1 MTTTCSSNGDMH
13 LAAYEVYSSW
23 LDALV
28 PAQPIMAFQMGQPQ
42 DMETS
47 GLYLLSPLVEAADHG
62 KGGP

>member
-1 MTTTCSSNGDMH
+1 MH
-13 LAAYEVYSSW
+13 LAAYEAYSSW

-28 PAQPIMAFQMGQPQ
+28 PAQLIMAFQMGQPQ
-42 DMETS
+42 VMETS